1 MSTSARGT
9 TDFSELDDDSTPL
22 GRAVFWGLVLLGV
35 GSLLLFV
42 AWLMGWVR
50 LFSDPRL
57 AEIKKLQADAQK
69 QFTANGGPQNL
80 EEAKAAVAS
89 MQQIREKM
97 EKLPESLRREAGRDS
112 GAMFRGAMRT
122 RINAYFALPP
132 EQRQAELDR
141 QIKQE
146 ELMRQAFMESRPMG
160 GRPGGGAGGGPGG
173 PDRGPGGR
181 GNGER
186 GAGGRGPGGGPDG
199 GNGGSFA
206 GGPGGPGGGP
216 GGPPGGGPPG
226 GGPPGGGPPGGPG
239 GGPPGGPGGGPGGPG
254 GGPGGPRGNTEEDR
268 NRWRKNIIDS
278 TTPEQRAQYTEYRRA
293 MEARREQLGQ
303 SRGQR

>member
-35 GSLLLFV
+35 CSLLLFV

-146 ELMRQAFMESRPMG
+146 ELMRQAFMESRPTG
-160 GRPGGGAGGGPGG
+160 GRPGGGPGG
-173 PDRGPGGR
+173 PDRGPGDRGPGGR

-186 GAGGRGPGGGPDG
+186 GPGGRGPGGGPDG

-226 GGPPGGGPPGGPG
+226 GPGGGPPGGP
-239 GGPPGGPGGGPGGPG
+239 PGGPGGPG

>member
-9 TDFSELDDDSTPL
+9 TDFSELDDDSTTL
-22 GRAVFWGLVLLGV
+22 GKAVVWGLVLLGV
-35 GSLLLFV
+35 GSLLFFV

-57 AEIKKLQADAQK
+57 AEIKKLQTDAQK

-146 ELMRQAFMESRPMG
+146 QLFVQAFMAG
-160 GRPGGGAGGGPGG
+160 GGPGGGAGGPRPGG
-173 PDRGPGGR
+173 DAAR
-181 GNGER
+181 
-186 GAGGRGPGGGPDG
+186 GPDG
-199 GNGGSFA
+199 PGERYPAPVAPLPRALIAEEGQGGDA
-206 GGPGGPGGGP
+206 GTAADFSHLPQVRGD
-216 GGPPGGGPPG
+216 GGGPPG
-226 GGPPGGGPPGGPG
+226 
-239 GGPPGGPGGGPGGPG
+239 
-254 GGPGGPRGNTEEDR
+254 
-268 NRWRKNIIDS
+268 
-278 TTPEQRAQYTEYRRA
+278 
-293 MEARREQLGQ
+293 
-303 SRGQR
+303 

>member
-1 MSTSARGT
+1 MSTSARAA

-22 GRAVFWGLVLLGV
+22 GKAVFWGLILLGV
-35 GSLLLFV
+35 GSFLFFV
-42 AWLMGWVR
+42 AWFMGWVR

-57 AEIKKLQADAQK
+57 VEIKKLQAEAQK

-146 ELMRQAFMESRPMG
+146 ELMRQAFMESRPTG
-160 GRPGGGAGGGPGG
+160 GRPGGGG
-173 PDRGPGGR
+173 PDRGPGDR
-181 GNGER
+181 GPGNR
-186 GAGGRGPGGGPDG
+186 GGGDRGPGGRGPGGGPG
-199 GNGGSFA
+199 GDAGAFA
-206 GGPGGPGGGP
+206 GGPGGGP
-216 GGPPGGGPPG
+216 
-226 GGPPGGGPPGGPG
+226 
-239 GGPPGGPGGGPGGPG
+239 GGPPGGPGGGPGGP
-254 GGPGGPRGNTEEDR
+254 PGGPRGNTEEDR

-303 SRGQR
+303 SRGPR